1 MNTVTLTE
9 LRRNLESYLTQAQS
23 GDVIITKYGRE
34 VARLVATADLQTN
47 DQGASNTTTD
57 ISDEESGNA
66 AGAAQDR
73 RWLHIFN

>member
-34 VARLVATADLQTN
+34 VARLVGTGDASSVNSTNSSANATADEE
-47 DQGASNTTTD
+47 DSASSNVA
-57 ISDEESGNA
+57 SA
-66 AGAAQDR
+66 A
-73 RWLHIFN
+73 